1 MQHKAATTWASLPP
15 PNVLRCQTQCCC
27 AARVWASSAYSTLE
41 KGAKASCDS
50 GRAGCCNA
58 RGKALQDAV
67 VEQQTVVD
75 SSFVGHGSAAA
86 ALSAAACRASVSRAR
101 LPFCGR
107 GGHPMRCRRAVCYG
121 GVCCTQRERA
131 YYGKSSCWSGQLAT
145 IMRQC
150 CWPPPC
156 QSILRHSV
164 LSLFHALRWPVL
176 PLGLLCNLVAACRR
190 FSQAAQAFP
199 CAVLVAKFCLQH
211 RGAHGRFWVVPAQ
224 LCQWRECFLPCQE
237 FRAQLVQDML
247 PVVRPMCQSGDVS
260 RCAWR

>member
-1 MQHKAATTWASLPP
+1 LQHRAATTWVSLPP

-27 AARVWASSAYSTLE
+27 AARAWASSAHSTLE

-107 GGHPMRCRRAVCYG
+107 GGHLMRCRRAVCYG

-156 QSILRHSV
+156 QSILRHRVEPFSCVAVAGASTGALVQPCGCMPSIQPSGASVPLCCARGKTLSAAPRRARSV
-164 LSLFHALRWPVL
+164 LGRP
-176 PLGLLCNLVAACRR
+176 
-190 FSQAAQAFP
+190 
-199 CAVLVAKFCLQH
+199 
-211 RGAHGRFWVVPAQ
+211 GAT
-224 LCQWRECFLPCQE
+224 
-237 FRAQLVQDML
+237 L
-247 PVVRPMCQSGDVS
+247 PV
-260 RCAWR
+260 A